1 MMVHRLLALYLS
13 GADSQK
19 KDYYEGQCKHA
30 SEREII
36 AAEAERSSIKYKLVE
51 FMQDKVGYEFEG
63 HISGLTEWG
72 MYVEIEPTKIE
83 GMVALRDI
91 TSDYF
96 EFDQDRYR
104 IVGKRSK
111 VVYNLGDAV
120 RIRVKKANLDQKLL
134 DFELVETGN
143 EERIGKDGDA
153 GEEHPYFGEE
163 HPYSGEEQ
171 TDSGKDQSRASG
183 KNARKEKIR
192 KAIRESKRKASK
204 SGKSKDGRTSGKS
217 ASGKKKDSRPSG
229 KSREGRPSGKKK

>member
-1 MMVHRLLALYLS
+1 
-13 GADSQK
+13 
-19 KDYYEGQCKHA
+19 
-30 SEREII
+30 
-36 AAEAERSSIKYKLVE
+36 
-51 FMQDKVGYEFEG
+51 MQDKVGYEFEG

-143 EERIGKDGDA
+143 EDRIGKDGDA
-153 GEEHPYFGEE
+153 LGRNGGNSMEDRYREDG
-163 HPYSGEEQ
+163 
-171 TDSGKDQSRASG
+171 DAGKGQSQASG

-192 KAIRESKRKASK
+192 KAIKESKRKASK

>member
-1 MMVHRLLALYLS
+1 
-13 GADSQK
+13 
-19 KDYYEGQCKHA
+19 
-30 SEREII
+30 
-36 AAEAERSSIKYKLVE
+36 
-51 FMQDKVGYEFEG
+51 
-63 HISGLTEWG
+63 
-72 MYVEIEPTKIE
+72 
-83 GMVALRDI
+83 MVALRDI

-96 EFDQDRYR
+96 EFDQDHYR

-143 EERIGKDGDA
+143 EDRLGKDGDA
-153 GEEHPYFGEE
+153 GEGHPYFGEEHPYSGEEHPYFSEE

-171 TDSGKDQSRASG
+171 TDSGKGQSQVSG

-217 ASGKKKDSRPSG
+217 VSGKKKDSRSSG
-229 KSREGRPSGKKK
+229 KSKEGRSSGKKK

>member
-1 MMVHRLLALYLS
+1 MMVHRLLAMYLS

-30 SEREII
+30 
-36 AAEAERSSIKYKLVE
+36 SSIKYKLVE

-72 MYVEIEPTKIE
+72 MYVEIEPSKIE

-91 TSDYF
+91 SSDYF

-143 EERIGKDGDA
+143 EDRLGKDGDA
-153 GEEHPYFGEE
+153 GEGHPYFSEG
-163 HPYSGEEQ
+163 HSYSGEEQ

-217 ASGKKKDSRPSG
+217 ASGKKKDSRS
-229 KSREGRPSGKKK
+229 SGKKK